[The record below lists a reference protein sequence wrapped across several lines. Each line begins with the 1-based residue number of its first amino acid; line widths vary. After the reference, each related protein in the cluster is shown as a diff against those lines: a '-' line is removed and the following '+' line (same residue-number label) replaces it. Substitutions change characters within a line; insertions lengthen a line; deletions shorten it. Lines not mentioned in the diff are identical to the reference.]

1 MWQIFFYEDHRGKN
15 PVLEF
20 LDSLPARDRAK
31 ANNALRLLEE
41 FGTNLTMPHARRI
54 EGRLWELRPG
64 DNRLFY
70 FLQLDRK
77 FIILHGYR
85 KQSMKA
91 PEKEIA
97 TALRRMQE
105 LLEEK

>member
-1 MWQIFFYEDHRGKN
+1 MWQIFFYEDHRGKSS
-15 PVLEF
+15 VLEF
-20 LDSLPARDRAK
+20 LDSLSARDRAK

-41 FGTNLTMPHARRI
+41 FGTNLTMPHARPI

-70 FLQLDRK
+70 FLQLERK

>member
-70 FLQLDRK
+70 FLQLERK
-77 FIILHGYR
+77 FILLHGYR

>member
-1 MWQIFFYEDHRGKN
+1 MWQIFFYEDHRGKS

-20 LDSLPARDRAK
+20 LNSLSPKDRAK
-31 ANNALRLLEE
+31 ASNSFKLLEE
-41 FGTNLTMPHARRI
+41 FGTKLSMPHARRI
-54 EGRLWELRPG
+54 DGKLWELRPG

-70 FLQLDRK
+70 FLQIDRK
-77 FIILHGYR
+77 FVIVHGYR

-105 LLEEK
+105 LLEE

>member
-1 MWQIFFYEDHRGKN
+1 MWQIFFYEDHRGKS

-20 LDSLPARDRAK
+20 LNSLPARDRAK
-31 ANNALRLLEE
+31 ANNALRLPEE
-41 FGTNLTMPHARRI
+41 FGTSLTLPHARHI

-70 FLQLDRK
+70 FLQMERK

>member
-1 MWQIFFYEDHRGKN
+1 MWQIFFYEDHRGKS

-20 LDSLPARDRAK
+20 LNSLSPKDRAK
-31 ANNALRLLEE
+31 ANNSLRLLEE
-41 FGTNLTMPHARRI
+41 FGTKLSMPHARRI
-54 EGRLWELRPG
+54 DGRLWELRPG

-70 FLQLDRK
+70 FLQIGQK
-77 FIILHGYR
+77 FVIVHGYR

-105 LLEEK
+105 LLEE